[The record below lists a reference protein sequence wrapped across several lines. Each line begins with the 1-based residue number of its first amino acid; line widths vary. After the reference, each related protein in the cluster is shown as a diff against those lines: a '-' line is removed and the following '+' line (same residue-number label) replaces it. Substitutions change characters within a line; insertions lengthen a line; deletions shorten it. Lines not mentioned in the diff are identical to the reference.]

1 MFSTRVPSG
10 SRSKPWRVNPGFVN
24 PALCS
29 MLGFSEKEMRKK
41 PCVDFSPPEDARKG
55 WVLFQQLRAGSI
67 NQYQLEKRYF
77 RSDGSL
83 FWGGATNDP
92 AEIETRTRQLRRQIA
107 EISHDLQAL
116 SHEQASKLKYLGV
129 VAGLRGWCRELGI
142 GRRSRLA
149 FRKMSQ
155 RLCR

>member
-1 MFSTRVPSG
+1 
-10 SRSKPWRVNPGFVN
+10 VN

-55 WVLFQQLRAGSI
+55 WVLFQRLRAGSI
-67 NQYQLEKRYF
+67 NRYQLEKRYF

-83 FWGGATNDP
+83 FWGGVTNDP
-92 AEIETRTRQLRRQIA
+92 ARVEARSRQLRRQIA
-107 EISHDLQAL
+107 EISHDLQAQ
-116 SHEQASKLKYLGV
+116 SHELQASKLKYLGV
-129 VAGLRGWCRELGI
+129 VAGLRGRCRELGI

-149 FRKMSQ
+149 FCKMSQ